1 LYRFTLSHGSFGQLG
16 KASLLMIFKTFF
28 LWSVASFTLAMA
40 SPPEIVLGASLD
52 EVVKSLKGLSAKDR
66 LARLETEARKEGSV
80 RWASSTPQAWAE
92 PALQVFRKRY
102 TGIQVEYM
110 RQSGR
115 VLAERIVR
123 EYRAGK
129 NDIDIIGTSA
139 VTFAGMKDA
148 GVITP
153 YISPEAAELRKDM
166 KDPEGWWTA
175 YFGNIQ
181 AIICNRNRA
190 KTAPGDWKDFLDPK
204 WKGEFSIDDTRY
216 EWFYAL
222 QKIYGA
228 QEANKLITGFRQNGV
243 NLRRGGTLRA
253 QLVGAG
259 EESCGLGVYLN
270 NVRDLLEQNA
280 PVNYSV
286 PEPVLVVPVINMMAK
301 LPPHPYAAILL
312 YDFILTPEA
321 TGQYTRANAMAPA
334 RDNLP
339 LVKEVTELQGKRF
352 HVVDVEASSRDY
364 EKTVKEYSSL
374 LKAGR

>member
-1 LYRFTLSHGSFGQLG
+1 MTSMTFLFCALAIATAGLPVHVAFGATLEEAL
-16 KASLLMIFKTFF
+16 
-28 LWSVASFTLAMA
+28 
-40 SPPEIVLGASLD
+40 
-52 EVVKSLKGLSAKDR
+52 KSLKGLAAKER
-66 LARLETEARKEGSV
+66 QPRVESEARKEGIV

-92 PALQVFRKRY
+92 PSLQAFRKRY
-102 TGIQVEYM
+102 PGIQIEYM

-129 NDIDIIGTSA
+129 PRHRYRRHQRGHVCSNERRGRDRALCIA
-139 VTFAGMKDA
+139 
-148 GVITP
+148 
-153 YISPEAAELRKDM
+153 EAAQLRKDM
-166 KDPEGWWTA
+166 KDPDGWWVS

-181 AIICNRNRA
+181 AIICNKNRV
-190 KTAPGDWKDFLDPK
+190 KTAPGDWRDFLDPK
-204 WKGEFSIDDTRY
+204 WKREFSIDDTRY

-228 QEANKLITGFRQNGV
+228 QEANKLISGFIQNGV
-243 NLRRGGTLRA
+243 HLRRGGTLRA

-270 NVRDLLEQNA
+270 NVHELLEPGA

-301 LPPHPYAAILL
+301 LAPHPYTAILL

-321 TGQYTRANAMAPA
+321 MGHYTRANAMAPA

-339 LVKEVTELQGKRF
+339 LVQAVRDLQGKRV
-352 HVVDVEASSRDY
+352 HVIDVEASSRDY
-364 EKTVKEYSSL
+364 EKTVKEYRAL
-374 LKAGR
+374 LKK

>member
-1 LYRFTLSHGSFGQLG
+1 MGFLT
-16 KASLLMIFKTFF
+16 IFKRSLF
-28 LWSVASFTLAMA
+28 
-40 SPPEIVLGASLD
+40 LGAALLLILLGAQF
-52 EVVKSLKGLSAKDR
+52 EVTFGAPIEDALKSLKGLTVKER
-66 LARLETEARKEGSV
+66 LARLESEARKEGSV

-92 PALQVFRKRY
+92 PALQMFRKRY
-102 TGIQVEYM
+102 PMIQVEYM

-123 EYRAGK
+123 EHRAGK
-129 NDIDIIGTSA
+129 YDVDVVGTSA

-148 GVITP
+148 GVIAP
-153 YISPEAAELRKDM
+153 YVSPEAAQLRPNM
-166 KDPEGWWTA
+166 RDPAGWWVA

-181 AIICNRNRA
+181 AIICNKNRV
-190 KTAPGDWKDFLDPK
+190 KSAPNDWKDFLDAK
-204 WKGEFSIDDTRY
+204 LKGDFSIDDTRY

-228 QEANKLITGFRQNGV
+228 QEVERLITGFKQNGV
-243 NLRRGGTLRA
+243 TLRRGGTLRA

-270 NVRDLLEQNA
+270 NVRDLLEQSA

-301 LPPHPYAAILL
+301 LPPHPFAAILL

-334 RDNLP
+334 RDGLP
-339 LVKEVTELQGKRF
+339 LVKEVAELQGKRTN
-352 HVVDVEASSRDY
+352 VLDVEASSRDY
-364 EKTVKEYSSL
+364 EKTVKEYGAL
-374 LKAGR
+374 LKR

>member
-1 LYRFTLSHGSFGQLG
+1 MLISGSSILIIAVSLTLFGSTIDLAHGAAIDDAI
-16 KASLLMIFKTFF
+16 KALR
-28 LWSVASFTLAMA
+28 
-40 SPPEIVLGASLD
+40 
-52 EVVKSLKGLSAKDR
+52 GLSPKER
-66 LARLETEARKEGSV
+66 LARVENEARKEGSV

-92 PALQVFRKRY
+92 PALQIFRKRY
-102 TGIQVEYM
+102 PTIQVEYM

-115 VLAERIVR
+115 VLAERIIR
-123 EYRAGK
+123 EHRGGK
-129 NDIDIIGTSA
+129 YDIDIVGTSA
-139 VTFAGMKDA
+139 VTFAGMKDS
-148 GVITP
+148 GVIVP
-153 YISPEAAELRKDM
+153 YVSPEAAQLRQNM
-166 KDPEGWWTA
+166 KDPAGWWVA

-181 AIICNRNRA
+181 AVICNKSRV
-190 KTAPGDWKDFLDPK
+190 KSDPR

-222 QKIYGA
+222 QQIHGR
-228 QEANKLITGFRQNGV
+228 QEAARLITGFRQNGV

-259 EESCGLGVYLN
+259 EEFCGLGVYLN

-280 PVNYSV
+280 PVTYSV
-286 PEPVLVVPVINMMAK
+286 PEPVIVVPVVNMMAK

-339 LVKEVTELQGKRF
+339 LVKEVLDLQGKRTY
-352 HVVDVEASSRDY
+352 VVDVEASSREY
-364 EKTVKEYSSL
+364 EKTVKDYNGL
-374 LKAGR
+374 LKN

>member
-1 LYRFTLSHGSFGQLG
+1 MVIRTFSILIVAVLLSFFG
-16 KASLLMIFKTFF
+16 AMIDRAYSAPIDEALKT
-28 LWSVASFTLAMA
+28 
-40 SPPEIVLGASLD
+40 
-52 EVVKSLKGLSAKDR
+52 LKGLTGNER
-66 LARLETEARKEGSV
+66 LTRVENEALKEGSV

-92 PALQVFRKRY
+92 PALQIFRKRY
-102 TGIQVEYM
+102 PTIKVEYM

-115 VLAERIVR
+115 VLAERIIR
-123 EYRAGK
+123 EHRAGK
-129 NDIDIIGTSA
+129 YEIDIVGTSA
-139 VTFAGMKDA
+139 VTFAGMKDS
-148 GVITP
+148 GVIAP
-153 YISPEAAELRKDM
+153 YVSPEATQLRPNM
-166 KDPEGWWTA
+166 RDPAGWWVA

-181 AIICNRNRA
+181 AIICNRARV
-190 KTAPGDWKDFLDPK
+190 KSAPNDWKDFLDPK

-222 QKIYGA
+222 QQIYGR
-228 QEANKLITGFRQNGV
+228 EEGNKMINGFRQNGV

-280 PVNYSV
+280 PVTYSV
-286 PEPVLVVPVINMMAK
+286 PEPVIVVPVINMMAK

-312 YDFILTPEA
+312 YDFILTPGA

-339 LVKEVTELQGKRF
+339 LVKEVMELQGKRTY
-352 HVVDVEASSRDY
+352 VVDVEASSRDY
-364 EKTVKEYSSL
+364 EKTVKEYNSL
-374 LKAGR
+374 LKQ

>member
-1 LYRFTLSHGSFGQLG
+1 
-16 KASLLMIFKTFF
+16 
-28 LWSVASFTLAMA
+28 
-40 SPPEIVLGASLD
+40 
-52 EVVKSLKGLSAKDR
+52 
-66 LARLETEARKEGSV
+66 
-80 RWASSTPQAWAE
+80 
-92 PALQVFRKRY
+92 
-102 TGIQVEYM
+102 M

-123 EYRAGK
+123 EHRAGK
-129 NDIDIIGTSA
+129 YDIDIIGTSA
-139 VTFAGMKDA
+139 VTFAGMKDS
-148 GVITP
+148 GVIAP
-153 YISPEAAELRKDM
+153 YVSPETAQLRPNM
-166 KDPEGWWTA
+166 RDPGGWWVA

-181 AIICNRNRA
+181 AIICN
-190 KTAPGDWKDFLDPK
+190 KTRVKNAPDDWKDFLDPK

-222 QKIYGA
+222 QKIYGV
-228 QEANKLITGFRQNGV
+228 QEVNRLITGFRQNGV

-270 NVRDLLEQNA
+270 NVRDLLEQSA

-321 TGQYTRANAMAPA
+321 TSQYTRANAMAPA
-334 RDNLP
+334 RDGLP
-339 LVKEVTELQGKRF
+339 LVKEVAELQGKR
-352 HVVDVEASSRDY
+352 VYVIDVEASSRDY
-364 EKTVKEYSSL
+364 EKTVKNFRAL
-374 LKAGR
+374 LKK

>member
-1 LYRFTLSHGSFGQLG
+1 MIAIGS
-16 KASLLMIFKTFF
+16 
-28 LWSVASFTLAMA
+28 LAG
-40 SPPEIVLGASLD
+40 IVFGASID
-52 EVVKSLKGLSAKDR
+52 EVVRSLKGLSTSDR
-66 LARLETEARKEGSV
+66 LARVETEARKEGSV

-102 TGIQVEYM
+102 PGIQVEYI

-123 EYRAGK
+123 EHRAGK
-129 NDIDIIGTSA
+129 DDIDLIGTSA

-148 GVITP
+148 GVIAP
-153 YISPEAAELRKDM
+153 YVSAEAAQLRKDM
-166 KDPEGWWTA
+166 KDADGWWAA

-181 AIICNRNRA
+181 AIVCNRNRV

-222 QKIYGA
+222 QKIYGD
-228 QEANKLITGFRQNGV
+228 QEVNRLIPGFIQNGV
-243 NLRRGGTLRA
+243 YLRRGGTLRA

-259 EESCGLGVYLN
+259 EESCGLAVYLN
-270 NVRDLLEQNA
+270 NVHDLLEKSA

-312 YDFILTPEA
+312 YDFILTPA
-321 TGQYTRANAMAPA
+321 AMGSYTRANALAPA

-339 LVKEVTELQGKRF
+339 LIKEVTELQGKRSY
-352 HVVDVEASSRDY
+352 VIDVEASSRDY

-374 LKAGR
+374 LKKSR